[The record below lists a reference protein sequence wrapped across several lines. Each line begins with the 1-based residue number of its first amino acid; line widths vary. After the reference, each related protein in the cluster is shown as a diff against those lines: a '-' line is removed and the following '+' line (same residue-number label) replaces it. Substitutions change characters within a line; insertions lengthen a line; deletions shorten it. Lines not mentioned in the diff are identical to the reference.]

1 MVLMKKVRDYWRSK
15 SEISW
20 VLEDDFL
27 KAKSGNKNLYDYES
41 NTRGRWGQSGYIE
54 LYPEE
59 FETDSS
65 YQQDITNGEKYIS
78 PGKIIC
84 T

>member
-27 KAKSGNKNLYDYES
+27 KAKSGNKKLYDYES

-65 YQQDITNGEKYIS
+65 DQQDQWKKKIS

-84 T
+84 S

>member
-27 KAKSGNKNLYDYES
+27 KAKSGNKRLYDYES
-41 NTRGRWGQSGYIE
+41 NTRGRDVLAKASI
-54 LYPEE
+54 
-59 FETDSS
+59 
-65 YQQDITNGEKYIS
+65 N
-78 PGKIIC
+78 
-84 T
+84 